1 VTEWIDD
8 LVRDTG
14 AAVRERL
21 GDEVGA
27 LFAHCYGDTLR
38 RTLSIQPDGTAFMV
52 TGDIPAMWLRD
63 STAQLAPYLH
73 VAADRPEVADL
84 LVAVNRRQLDQITR
98 DPYANAFNVGP
109 TGEGHQSD
117 LTDGSPWVWE
127 RKYEIDSLCYPV
139 QLAADLW
146 RITGRT
152 DHLDAGYRAAVAA
165 AITVW
170 RTEQDHEARSP
181 YRFERP
187 DPHAPT
193 DTLVREG
200 RGPLTAPTGM
210 SWQGFR
216 PSDDACTHGYNVPG
230 NAFASAVLT
239 QVVAIAEQVHDDPAT
254 AAEARAL
261 RAEIERGIAEHGVVE
276 VDGRQVYA
284 YEVDGRGA
292 ALLMDDANVPSL
304 MSLPYLGWCAPDD
317 PRYLATRAF
326 LLSDANP
333 THVRGTAAAGI
344 GSPHTPPDHVWP
356 IALAVQGLTATDP
369 QESARLLATLVAT
382 DAGTGA
388 MHESFHKDDPSRFT
402 RAWFSWADAM
412 FCELALEVAGLRTY
426 RRTLDAVRS

>member
-1 VTEWIDD
+1 
-8 LVRDTG
+8 
-14 AAVRERL
+14 
-21 GDEVGA
+21 
-27 LFAHCYGDTLR
+27 
-38 RTLSIQPDGTAFMV
+38 
-52 TGDIPAMWLRD
+52 
-63 STAQLAPYLH
+63 
-73 VAADRPEVADL
+73 
-84 LVAVNRRQLDQITR
+84 
-98 DPYANAFNVGP
+98 
-109 TGEGHQSD
+109 
-117 LTDGSPWVWE
+117 
-127 RKYEIDSLCYPV
+127 
-139 QLAADLW
+139 
-146 RITGRT
+146 
-152 DHLDAGYRAAVAA
+152 
-165 AITVW
+165 
-170 RTEQDHEARSP
+170 
-181 YRFERP
+181 
-187 DPHAPT
+187 
-193 DTLVREG
+193 
-200 RGPLTAPTGM
+200 
-210 SWQGFR
+210 
-216 PSDDACTHGYNVPG
+216 VPG